1 MFTSVEFFCGLLMGL
16 VLSLSLYYK
25 IYNQLNNIN
34 QKLET
39 IIQAIGPGKFK
50 VKSKSAKLLS
60 ERKYLEDI
68 EDLWKNFKNL
78 FDKKSGL
85 DSDYSFNKLATEIR
99 ELREE
104 KGVAASTLK
113 SFYQR
118 KTNPRKRTLEAIQEW
133 IDKNKETVN
142 EDVSS
147 NNNDM

>member
-1 MFTSVEFFCGLLMGL
+1 MGL

-50 VKSKSAKLLS
+50 SAKLLR

-133 IDKNKETVN
+133 ID
-142 EDVSS
+142 
-147 NNNDM
+147 